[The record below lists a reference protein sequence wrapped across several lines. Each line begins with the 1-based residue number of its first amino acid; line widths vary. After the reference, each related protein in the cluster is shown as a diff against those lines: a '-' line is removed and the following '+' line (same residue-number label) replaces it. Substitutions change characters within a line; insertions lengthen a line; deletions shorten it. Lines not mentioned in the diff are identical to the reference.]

1 MVVPRQ
7 LRMTPPGVSVGLI
20 ERPRLATLMEARP
33 VTVLA
38 GVAGYGKST
47 LLAAAAER
55 RPPGGTVWLTLDD
68 TDKDPVRFVGD
79 LLTATTLAGIE
90 PLSDQV
96 EQLRVSSLR
105 AEPLSLVDSLLEA
118 LYDSAQPHLLVLD
131 DLQHLAGSV
140 ASTTI
145 VDHLLRWAP
154 ANLRISMAARVVPPL
169 RLQRLRLEDRLTYLA
184 HDDLAFSLEEST
196 AAVRAAQ
203 LDLDLTTVTAIQQA
217 TDGWPAGVRMA
228 ILAARHRGTA
238 TDVSVELRRDQALAD
253 YLATEVLA
261 SLAPDL
267 RNFVL
272 EASLDEQVCP
282 SLVDAVRGTCT
293 AEALLESCVSAGL
306 FLSRGVPGT
315 HGQWYQWHPLF
326 AAHTQRRLAADHP
339 SLASRLHAS
348 AASWWSSVDAPT
360 AIGHAL
366 AAGDGEAASRIFS
379 ESWLE
384 LLLQGR
390 VDAVLSA
397 VDRLPH
403 VSAYRGDAHLA
414 KALVSVQRGE
424 TGLARAELDA
434 ARISAGTLSEVE
446 RTRLEQRTAL
456 VELLVTG
463 CDLGLGEAARAGV
476 AMLEELADARTGLDP
491 VVMASVQVLV
501 GMGEARVQQHVE
513 TALDLLRTAART
525 AGTAGLS
532 ALELTALAESC
543 IPAITEGQLTEA
555 HDRAV
560 DVLAKA
566 EANGWVGLT
575 TLAPAVVYLGWLDY
589 WRGNLHEAR
598 AQLQRSLSMLF
609 PFDWELRGLALHFH
623 AKTCLALGDL
633 AAARASMTQI
643 AALIDA
649 GGAPAWW
656 PRMLA
661 AIEGLLLWA
670 EHEPGRAVE
679 LALDP
684 PSGPDYPAAPA
695 LRATVLLRAGRPV
708 EALSQLECA
717 DSSDAPIQV
726 ECLSRCVEAEALAV
740 LGKEDAH
747 LALEKAL
754 AAAEPDGLFRP
765 FLAGGAE
772 LTALLREHLSH
783 GTSHPEV
790 VTQVLARLADPAQH
804 HTTIWSEQ
812 LTEREHVILRY
823 LATNLTNTEI
833 ADAEFISV
841 HTAKTHIAHIYR
853 KLGVNNRRSAIRRAA
868 ELDLY

>member
-1 MVVPRQ
+1 M
-7 LRMTPPGVSVGLI
+7 GLI
-20 ERPRLATLMEARP
+20 ERPGLVAMVEARP

-47 LLAAAAER
+47 LLAAAAAR
-55 RPPGGTVWLTLDD
+55 RPGGSVWLTLDD
-68 TDKDPVRFVGD
+68 TEKDPVRFVGD
-79 LLTATTLAGIE
+79 LVTATAVAGIE
-90 PLSDQV
+90 PLADQV
-96 EQLRVSSLR
+96 ERLRVSSLR

-118 LYDSAQPHLLVLD
+118 LYDSAEPHLLVLD
-131 DLQHLAGSV
+131 DLQHLAGSG

-154 ANLRISMAARVVPPL
+154 ANLKIAMAARVVPPL

-184 HDDLAFSLEEST
+184 HDDLAFSLDESA

-203 LDLDLTTVTAIQQA
+203 LDLDPSTVTTIQQA

-238 TDVSVELRRDQALAD
+238 TDVSLELRRDRALAD

-261 SLAPDL
+261 SLAPEL
-267 RNFVL
+267 RDFVL
-272 EASLDEQVCP
+272 ESSLDDQVCP
-282 SLVDAVRGTCT
+282 SLVDAVRGTGT
-293 AEALLESCVSAGL
+293 AEAFLETCVGAGL
-306 FLSRGVPGT
+306 FISRGVSGPQ
-315 HGQWYQWHPLF
+315 GQWYQWHPLF
-326 AAHTQRRLAADHP
+326 AAHTQRRLAAEHP
-339 SLASRLHAS
+339 DRAARLHAS
-348 AASWWSSVDAPT
+348 SASWWSGVDSPT

-390 VDAVLSA
+390 VDAVLSV
-397 VDRLPH
+397 VDRLPR
-403 VSAYRGDAHLA
+403 VSAYGSDAHLA

-424 TGLARAELDA
+424 TSLARAELDA
-434 ARISAGTLSEVE
+434 ARASMGALGELE
-446 RTRLEQRTAL
+446 RTRLHQRTAL
-456 VELLVTG
+456 VDLLVTG
-463 CDLGLGEAARAGV
+463 CEHGLGEVARVGG
-476 AMLEELADARTGLDP
+476 AMLEERAEGTALDP
-491 VVMASVQVLV
+491 VVLASVRLLV
-501 GMGEARVQQHVE
+501 GMGESRVQQHVE
-513 TALDLLRTAART
+513 TALEMLHTSART
-525 AGTAGLS
+525 AGAAGLA

-543 IPAITEGQLTEA
+543 IPAITEGALTEA
-555 HDRAV
+555 HDRAE

-566 EANGWVGLT
+566 AAQGWVGLA

-598 AQLQRSLSMLF
+598 AQLERGLSMLL

-633 AAARASMTQI
+633 TAARVSVAQI
-643 AALIDA
+643 AILIDA

-661 AIEGLLLWA
+661 AVDGLLLWA
-670 EHEPGRAVE
+670 ERKPGRAVD
-679 LALDP
+679 LVLKP
-684 PSGPDYPAAPA
+684 PAGPDYPAAPA
-695 LRATVLLRAGRPV
+695 LRATVLLRAGRPA
-708 EALSQLECA
+708 EALSELERA
-717 DSSDAPIQV
+717 DSDTASAIPIQV
-726 ECLSRCVEAEALAV
+726 QCLSYCLEAEALAV
-740 LGKEDAH
+740 LGKEEAH

-754 AAAEPDGLFRP
+754 AAAAPDGLFGP
-765 FLAGGAE
+765 FLCAGGE
-772 LTALLREHLSH
+772 LTALLKKHLSH

-790 VTQVLARLADPAQH
+790 VTRVLGRLAEPGQH
-804 HTTIWSEQ
+804 HATAWSEQ
-812 LTEREHVILRY
+812 LTDREHVILRY

-841 HTAKTHIAHIYR
+841 HTTKTHIAHIYR